1 MDTLYD
7 RLDAYQKE
15 MWRDKYPY
23 LQREGGLWVIKKGGN
38 GCRPVKAQAVIAMD
52 KDPAPL
58 PQDKSS
64 TSAAG
69 GAGKGG
75 AKAASDKADKSP
87 AIAASAEEKKQP
99 KDDKDDEDACKMP
112 PPFDLLDLPEGMQ
125 AMGFPYAA
133 YCARRWFNGKAYAQK
148 DSAAYDPGFV
158 DTDSLKLSWVL
169 GFGRLKQRY
178 AHLLNSHQQD
188 KTENIYNS
196 EAEKELNRKFQ
207 NFIAQNNNRYTGT
220 LDTLAYCNNDVQML
234 HQQFQFQ
241 FINVS
246 AVDALGGY
254 TSTMNDLVASL
265 ANFALY
271 AAVASA
277 EVFTKQYNWYGP
289 VWYRCTHTQVE
300 ITHIYV
306 YARDSYSFNDDMKYS
321 QYLGH
326 WNRSGVIIA
335 YDAGAADV
343 LNKISDKI
351 EFEPE
356 NEPKEFLPPLPNH
369 LDKPVDIKSSFKRKE
384 VFYPV
389 RNRDFQRWREL
400 KGRGGDFVI
409 FSNLER
415 IKLPKSIWLDL
426 GEKREPFKS

>member
-1 MDTLYD
+1 VTL
-7 RLDAYQKE
+7 R
-15 MWRDKYPY
+15 
-23 LQREGGLWVIKKGGN
+23 RE
-38 GCRPVKAQAVIAMD
+38 
-52 KDPAPL
+52 AP
-58 PQDKSS
+58 
-64 TSAAG
+64 
-69 GAGKGG
+69 
-75 AKAASDKADKSP
+75 KAAPDKADTSP

-99 KDDKDDEDACKMP
+99 KVDEDEDACKMP
-112 PPFDLLDLPEGMQ
+112 PPFDMLDLPEGMQ

-133 YCARRWFNGKAYAQK
+133 YCARRWFNGKAYSPK
-148 DSAAYDPGFV
+148 DTKAAYDPGFV

-169 GFGRLKQRY
+169 GFGRVKRRY
-178 AHLLNSHQQD
+178 AHLLSSHRQD
-188 KTENIYNS
+188 EAENIYNQAAKNKLI
-196 EAEKELNRKFQ
+196 EKFQ
-207 NFIAQNNNRYTGT
+207 NLITQNNNRYFGT
-220 LDTLAYCNNDVQML
+220 LDTLAHCNNNIQVL

-241 FINVS
+241 RVDVS
-246 AVDALGGY
+246 AVDALDGY

-265 ANFALY
+265 ANFSLY

-277 EVFTKQYNWYGP
+277 KVDTKRYNLYGP
-289 VWYRCTHTQVE
+289 VWYRCTHTRVE

-306 YARDSYSFNDDMKYS
+306 YVRDSYSFNDLENYS

-343 LNKISDKI
+343 LNKISSDVT
-351 EFEPE
+351 FELGDV
-356 NEPKEFLPPLPNH
+356 PKEFLPPLPNH
-369 LDKPVDIKSSFKRKE
+369 LDKPVDIKSSFKKKD

-409 FSNLER
+409 FSNLES
-415 IKLPKSIWLDL
+415 IELPKPIMLDL